1 MRIFIIGCI
10 APLIAACSSVPPHD
24 HAGLDI
30 LQSAP
35 VVRYY
40 SKKAPDLYLDWKYV
54 PGRDGASQIAEVIRN
69 SEPGRGASTGN

>member
-1 MRIFIIGCI
+1 MLRFIIGCI
-10 APLIAACSSVPPHD
+10 APLIAACSSAPPHD
-24 HAGLDI
+24 RTGLEI
-30 LQSAP
+30 LQSAT

-69 SEPGRGASTGN
+69 SEPGRTVSAGK